1 MASTAEGAGVAL
13 AYEETNPTHPGTA
26 VLLVHDI
33 ASDRLGLPVLPSQ
46 PPTRSIRYDRRGYG
60 ESGAPEP
67 YVGTTV
73 MEQAEDAAALLRA
86 LDVDEAIVAGIGF
99 GALIALDLA
108 VRHPARVRAVV
119 AADPPLYAFV
129 PEANEELAEQRRVLQ
144 DSMATGGPDAAVEAW
159 LRGRA
164 DDDALARAK
173 ASHQGFFADYAG
185 LASWPV
191 TRGQLRALSIPVT
204 IVTSPSTPWHVA
216 RAAEAITSLVPG
228 AERRE
233 DGDVSAAVAALV

>member
-13 AYEETNPTHPGTA
+13 AYEETNPTHPGTP

-33 ASDRLGLPVLPSQ
+33 ASDRAGLPLIPGA
-46 PPTRSIRYDRRGYG
+46 RSIRYDRRGYG
-60 ESGAPEP
+60 DSGAPEP

-73 MEQAEDAAALLRA
+73 MEQAEDAAALLGA
-86 LDVDEAIVAGIGF
+86 LEVSAAVVAGIGF

-108 VRHPARVRAVV
+108 VRHTALVRAVV
-119 AADPPLYAFV
+119 VADPPLFAFV

-159 LRGRA
+159 LAGRA

-173 ASHQGFFADYAG
+173 ASHRGFFADYAG

-191 TRGQLRALSIPVT
+191 TRGQLRSLAMPLTV
-204 IVTSPSTPWHVA
+204 VTSPSTPWHVT
-216 RAAEAITSLVPG
+216 RAAEAITALVPG
-228 AERRE
+228 AQRRE

>member
-13 AYEETNPTHPGTA
+13 AYETTGSGTP

-33 ASDRLGLPVLPSQ
+33 ASDRHGLPIVGGA
-46 PPTRSIRYDRRGYG
+46 RSIRYDRRGYG
-60 ESGAPEP
+60 ESGSPEP
-67 YVGTTV
+67 YIGTTV
-73 MEQAEDAAALLRA
+73 MEQAEDAAALLGA
-86 LDVDEAIVAGIGF
+86 LQVSGAVVAGFGF

-108 VRHPARVRAVV
+108 LRHGELVRAVV

-144 DSMATGGPDAAVEAW
+144 DSMSTGGRDAAVEAW
-159 LRGRA
+159 LAGRA

-173 ASHQGFFADYAG
+173 ASHRGFFADYAG

-191 TRGQLRALSIPVT
+191 TRRQLRSLTIPVT
-204 IVTSPSTPWHVA
+204 IVTSPATPWHVA
-216 RAAEAITSLVPG
+216 RAAEAIASLVPG
-228 AERRE
+228 AQRRE
-233 DGDVSAAVAALV
+233 DGDLPAAAAALVQYS

>member
-13 AYEETNPTHPGTA
+13 AYEIDGAGTP
-26 VLLVHDI
+26 VLLIHDI
-33 ASDRLGLPVLPSQ
+33 ASDRFGLPLVDGA
-46 PPTRSIRYDRRGYG
+46 RSIRYDRRGYG
-60 ESGAPEP
+60 GSGAPEP

-73 MEQAEDAAALLRA
+73 MEQAEDAAALLGA
-86 LDVDEAIVAGIGF
+86 LGVSAAVVAGIGF

-108 VRHPARVRAVV
+108 VRHGDLVRALV

-159 LRGRA
+159 LAGRA
-164 DDDALARAK
+164 DPDALARAK

-191 TRGQLRALSIPVT
+191 TRAQLRALTVPVT
-204 IVTSPSTPWHVA
+204 IVTSESTPWHVA
-216 RAAEAITSLVPG
+216 RAAEAVVSLVPG
-228 AERRE
+228 AERRN
-233 DGDVSAAVAALV
+233 DGDVAGAAAALT

>member
-1 MASTAEGAGVAL
+1 MGSTAEGAGVAL
-13 AYEETNPTHPGTA
+13 AYEIDGSGTD

-33 ASDRLGLPVLPSQ
+33 ASDRLALPVVPGA
-46 PPTRSIRYDRRGYG
+46 RSIRYDRRGYG

-73 MEQAEDAAALLRA
+73 MEQAEDAAALLA
-86 LDVDEAIVAGIGF
+86 SLEVSDAVVAGVGF

-108 VRHPARVRAVV
+108 VRHTALVRAVV

-129 PEANEELAEQRRVLQ
+129 PDANEELAEQRRVLQ
-144 DSMATGGPDAAVEAW
+144 DSMATGGVDAAVEAW
-159 LRGRA
+159 LAGRA
-164 DDDALARAK
+164 DPDALARAK

-191 TRGQLRALSIPVT
+191 TRGQLRSLSVPLTV
-204 IVTSPSTPWHVA
+204 VTSPSTPWHVA
-216 RAAEAITSLVPG
+216 RAAEAIVALVPG
-228 AERRE
+228 AEHRS
-233 DGDVSAAVAALV
+233 DGDIAAAAAALAG